1 MMRCVA
7 AIMREGFFPVFTH
20 RGRGARKSKWHG
32 ASRRS
37 GGALSS
43 RDYRRVFCS
52 GGGIQARI
60 EAGKIGPSKQQR
72 GAKLDCVEAAQR
84 VTLDEAFRRE
94 QAFGGDFND
103 VKPVPFLQEPPET
116 GRSGGRPE
124 LRGF

>member
-1 MMRCVA
+1 MMRCVDGGHA
-7 AIMREGFFPVFTH
+7 RRVFPSFHAPRQGCAEKQVAW
-20 RGRGARKSKWHG
+20 GVSPV
-32 ASRRS
+32 

-60 EAGKIGPSKQQR
+60 QAGKIAPSKQQR

-103 VKPVPFLQEPPET
+103 VKPVPFAQEPPET
-116 GRSGGRPE
+116 GRSGGQPE
-124 LRGF
+124 LRSF